1 MEGIQ
6 MIIIYNVQTGH
17 INNLGTNAN
26 CPDGNLAVKTNTDE
40 IIIKINDNSELAQ
53 TIKSA
58 KKYNIISEKV
68 IDVSSDMDGNEI
80 IGEHYEFRGIEVIQT
95 RQEYRASL
103 NTRKKEI
110 SRELEKSDGEIIR
123 LIEDV
128 AEFAKTLGFKINGS
142 KQALIEKRKQ
152 LRDELNTL

>member
-142 KQALIEKRKQ
+142 KRALIEKRKQ

>member
-1 MEGIQ
+1 

>member
-1 MEGIQ
+1 

-40 IIIKINDNSELAQ
+40 ILIKINDNSELAA
-53 TIKSA
+53 TIKAA
-58 KKYNIISEKV
+58 KKYNIITEKV
-68 IDVSSDMDGNEI
+68 IDVNTDLDGNEI
-80 IGEHYEFRGIEVIQT
+80 ISEHYEFIDIEVVQT
-95 RQEYRASL
+95 RQEYRVSL

-110 SRELEKSDGEIIR
+110 LRELEKSDNELIR

-128 AEFAKTLGFKINGS
+128 AEFAKTLGFKMNGS
-142 KQALIEKRKQ
+142 KQSLIAKRKQ
-152 LRDELNTL
+152 LRDELSTL